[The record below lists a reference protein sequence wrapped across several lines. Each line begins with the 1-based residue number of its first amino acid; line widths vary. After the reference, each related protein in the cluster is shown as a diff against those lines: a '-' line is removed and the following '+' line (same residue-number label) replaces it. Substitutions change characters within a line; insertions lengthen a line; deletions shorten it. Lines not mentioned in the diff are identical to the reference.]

1 MSRDFI
7 VLVGPMGSGK
17 TTVGRLTAER
27 LGWHFA
33 DSDTHIEERFGT
45 SGRRLAE
52 ERGVEWLH
60 QVEAEAL
67 FDALGGPRPA
77 VIAAAASVVDRA
89 DVLRRLQDPAVAL
102 VLLDGDAEVL
112 AERAGA
118 GDHRRPIDQE
128 AARLLAARR
137 RRSTR
142 PIAEMVVD
150 VGSVTAQEAA
160 ALVVDCLAE

>member
-1 MSRDFI
+1 LS
-7 VLVGPMGSGK
+7 
-17 TTVGRLTAER
+17 
-27 LGWHFA
+27 
-33 DSDTHIEERFGT
+33 
-45 SGRRLAE
+45 
-52 ERGVEWLH
+52 
-60 QVEAEAL
+60 
-67 FDALGGPRPA
+67 
-77 VIAAAASVVDRA
+77 